1 MEERDTTPLVN
12 RATEV
17 LDEISATLRVDLGRL
32 KKEKRYFEEL
42 YLTLKSNL
50 EELKLLKDEME
61 QRGFDSPYFALG
73 LSRHGTPFGKGSY
86 RREDVEDQRDV
97 ARHKMFFRTNAAF
110 KKGTF
115 ERTKSAIAA
124 HNIAVGHLEE
134 FVSFVCRCGKE
145 AKGKEA
151 MKRIEEKRRYVCPK
165 CGSDVDPYLKPNE
178 QGIYRLEILPYLTYG
193 GEFTVEISKFT
204 PTERMAYRELVEILR
219 EKKKG
224 KIKSAT
230 VTFKAKENGKW
241 VTKREQV
248 EVSKGEKLD
257 YEGVLR
263 SKYGRII
270 IEHVRYH
277 HERSILVSGRYNRQA
292 LAIGYTKI
300 LKYKREEI
308 LEYLLSR
315 RVDMEK
321 LRRYEEIKR
330 RFDAQLYTA
339 EASQTFALDMRIME
353 ERRELM
359 QEFEEELKAAG
370 LMDEKGNLIAGLDE
384 AINYRQKIRKEMLI
398 KIPKALFAWDIFKFL
413 LIKPYRER
421 RYASIFPGL
430 QPIPDREQLEA
441 ALEILQEED
450 LLYAIQKFIDPT
462 VIPVKRAHEI
472 VFRKFEIEEILQDY
486 LKVTSSRAVG
496 GIALYLHSD
505 LELETASRV
514 VSSSVEELKEVLK
527 VIIRLGRRDV
537 IPEEKLENLEDI
549 KEIRISE
556 KAKQFLELVR

>member
-1 MEERDTTPLVN
+1 MEERDTIPLVN

-17 LDEISATLRVDLGRL
+17 LDEISATLKVDLDRL
-32 KKEKRYFEEL
+32 RRDKRYFEEL
-42 YLTLKSNL
+42 YLTLRGNL

-73 LSRHGTPFGKGSY
+73 LTRHGSPFGKGSY

-124 HNIAVGHLEE
+124 HNIAIGHLEE
-134 FVSFVCRCGKE
+134 FISFVCECGKE

-151 MKRIEEKRRYVCPK
+151 LKIIEEKGRYVCPK
-165 CGSDVDPYLKPNE
+165 CGSDAKPKLRANE

-315 RVDMEK
+315 KVDMEK
-321 LRRYEEIKR
+321 LRKYEEIKR

-353 ERRELM
+353 ERYELM

-370 LMDEKGNLIAGLDE
+370 LMDEKGNLIEGLDE

-430 QPIPDREQLEA
+430 QPIPDKEQLEA

-450 LLYAIQKFIDPT
+450 LLYAIQKFIDAT
-462 VIPVKRAHEI
+462 VIPVKRAHDI
-472 VFRKFEIEEILQDY
+472 VFKKFEIEEILQDY

-505 LELETASRV
+505 LDLETASRV
-514 VSSSVEELKEVLK
+514 VSSTVEELKEVLK